1 MKQGKIGLR
10 AAWLAALVVC
20 AISWAGPAQAQEEK
34 ATLYDRLGGTYAI
47 ASVVDEFIER
57 LLVNTTLNANPA
69 IAEAR
74 GRVPKAGLKFRV
86 TAMMAQATG
95 GPEVYTGR
103 SMVESHAHLNIN
115 EREWRAMMAELD
127 AVLYKFNVPDGE
139 RQEVLALVETLK
151 PDIVVVSSE

>member
-1 MKQGKIGLR
+1 MKQGKVGLR

-20 AISWAGPAQAQEEK
+20 ALSWAGPAQAQEER
-34 ATLYDRLGGTYAI
+34 ATLYERLGGTYAI
-47 ASVVDEFIER
+47 ATVVDEFIER

-103 SMVESHAHLNIN
+103 SMVESHVHLNIN
-115 EREWRAMMAELD
+115 EREWRAMMTDLD

-151 PDIVVVSSE
+151 PDIVVGSSD

>member
-139 RQEVLALVETLK
+139 RQEALAIVETLK